1 MNSPLRYSVSSDVP
15 VIDAAEVLHYLGY
28 ARSDIRESDIALVDA
43 HTDDVRS
50 VIKPAAVYNSFEIE
64 LSEGGRIKLPW
75 GEIVSHDLSKNL
87 SGCSSIYVFAA
98 TLGIEFD
105 RLLART
111 RLTSMADAAIVQAI
125 GSAFAES
132 FVEMLND
139 KLKAEAASKGLKT
152 KPRFSPGFGDFSLE
166 NQKGLFS
173 VLDPAK
179 HIGLTLKENCIMA
192 PEKSVTAVIGIY
204 E

>member
-50 VIKPAAVYNSFEIE
+50 VIKPAAVYNSFDIE

-87 SGCSSIYVFAA
+87 SGCRSIYLFAA

-132 FVEMLND
+132 FVEILND

-152 KPRFSPGFGDFSLE
+152 KPRFSPGFGDFPLE